1 MRRFWALLFVAFLPL
16 WYSCKKDE
24 TNDVIWQDEIRSWD
38 FDVDEGYRFFVGVCE
53 YKNGMSFPELYLYV
67 HQDEQEL
74 SPMPGIRRNDS
85 VASGIII
92 SNKLFYYYDISET
105 FSGKKVSLVFNS
117 DDIRVDNIVSLDLG
131 DDRNIWLMIEDAEIN
146 VISALMSRDRP

>member
-1 MRRFWALLFVAFLPL
+1 
-16 WYSCKKDE
+16 
-24 TNDVIWQDEIRSWD
+24 
-38 FDVDEGYRFFVGVCE
+38 
-53 YKNGMSFPELYLYV
+53 
-67 HQDEQEL
+67 
-74 SPMPGIRRNDS
+74 MPGIRRNDS

-131 DDRNIWLMIEDAEIN
+131 DHRNIWLMIEDAEIN